1 MKELCEPEDDEG
13 FMPFMRKYFKSCLSR
28 HFFLSQHSSSKIK
41 NGMNQNI
48 CFCSEPLNVNGAPP
62 FYSLGASK
70 SPVNM
75 QGKRAKSNSFH
86 VNERQTS
93 CVTMKSHKK
102 MDKYTIQSMWS
113 QDTFA
118 WPSICM
124 TSREVFSGDS
134 RAFKNCAE

>member
-1 MKELCEPEDDEG
+1 
-13 FMPFMRKYFKSCLSR
+13 
-28 HFFLSQHSSSKIK
+28 
-41 NGMNQNI
+41 
-48 CFCSEPLNVNGAPP
+48 
-62 FYSLGASK
+62 
-70 SPVNM
+70 M

-134 RAFKNCAE
+134 RELLKIVQSERSITAMATLQGAKK

>member
-1 MKELCEPEDDEG
+1 
-13 FMPFMRKYFKSCLSR
+13 
-28 HFFLSQHSSSKIK
+28 
-41 NGMNQNI
+41 MNQNI

-102 MDKYTIQSMWS
+102 MDKYTLQSMWS

>member
-1 MKELCEPEDDEG
+1 MHSAPKGTILGLISVESMSLYFTGKKSNLTGLCEIWNNFDLKISE
-13 FMPFMRKYFKSCLSR
+13 
-28 HFFLSQHSSSKIK
+28 HS
-41 NGMNQNI
+41 
-48 CFCSEPLNVNGAPP
+48 P
-62 FYSLGASK
+62 
-70 SPVNM
+70 
-75 QGKRAKSNSFH
+75 KSNSFH

>member
-1 MKELCEPEDDEG
+1 
-13 FMPFMRKYFKSCLSR
+13 
-28 HFFLSQHSSSKIK
+28 
-41 NGMNQNI
+41 MNQNI

-93 CVTMKSHKK
+93 CVTMKSRKK

-134 RAFKNCAE
+134 RELLKIVQSEGASRLWPPYKEQRNKIFEKVIGFLPESKGSKETFP